1 MCWKPFLLKL
11 QTRDF
16 GAVFASN
23 GTMMQNRLRS
33 SNVRRWGFF
42 LMLVVCTPAV
52 SGQETPQSAV
62 RKASQD
68 VPNRALNAVTATQP
82 AIQSKKIQAVSSNGG
97 QPVPFAII
105 LNKNSG
111 QQVMTDASGNA
122 LISRNPASDTLLM
135 RSVGYMDMV
144 IYPGQPLTER
154 VRMVEDMVS
163 LEQVE
168 VVSQSVTSM
177 ESVARAN
184 MSMSINRLPTPVA
197 KLEVP
202 QTSAEL
208 LWATGS
214 VMVQQSQQ
222 GGGSPILRGFE
233 ANRVLLVVDGVRMN
247 NAIYRSGHL
256 QNAITVDP
264 NILERTDVLLGPNS
278 ILFGSD
284 AMGGVIHYHTRS
296 PRLRGQGVTARISSA
311 FRSPNQSYSLHGD
324 VEWSGHRMASLTS
337 FSYSTYGDL
346 RMGSWRR
353 HGSATWG
360 LDSLYVL
367 RRDGVDEV
375 KINGDPEV
383 QVGSGYSQQDWL
395 QKFRF
400 QMGPGVLDLNLQW
413 SRSSD
418 IPRYDV
424 SADFS
429 GGQLKWAEWNYGPQ
443 QRAMASARYEL
454 LTRWDIMWTTM
465 LSYQSIEESR
475 IKRRLNE
482 PWRETQ
488 TENVRIWNA
497 YSTLSKSFYNG
508 LQITGGINLSDDL
521 VRSLALTQH
530 IESNEVQVADTRYP
544 NAGSEMGT
552 AAVFANARLNWMNHR
567 FTGGM
572 RWSQSSLGA
581 SFEQGVNYTLPFRS
595 VNMRNSALTGGIS
608 DRWYSPSRIWSAS
621 TSFSTGFR
629 HPNVDDMGK
638 VREKGGYVLIP
649 NDSLRPEYLF
659 SMEQAIHWDFQ
670 NRQILT
676 ATLSGFGSRLNDA
689 IVPQNAQLQDA
700 DWFLIDGDSA
710 RVQTHVNASRALIA
724 GLRAEIKAKL
734 TSKWNAQAAIN
745 WTVGDQFMP
754 HPETATEDRL
764 PMAHIPPIFGRIAMD
779 WQGRWWT
786 LEAYSLFSGSKSA
799 SKFGPFATDNLDL
812 MLPEGAP
819 NWWTLNAEFSAKVHE
834 SLECRLGV
842 RNLFDMHYRVFA
854 SGISAPG
861 RGVYTSIHAAF

>member
-1 MCWKPFLLKL
+1 MMCWKRFLHNDNVYDTPQIKGL
-11 QTRDF
+11 RRVDF
-16 GAVFASN
+16 GAVFADC
-23 GTMMQNRLRS
+23 GTMMLNLLRPD
-33 SNVRRWGFF
+33 NLRGWGMFIS
-42 LMLVVCTPAV
+42 MVMI
-52 SGQETPQSAV
+52 
-62 RKASQD
+62 
-68 VPNRALNAVTATQP
+68 LNAVLAQDAP
-82 AIQSKKIQAVSSNGG
+82 PKAIPKAIQSKKIQAVSSNGG
-97 QPVPFAII
+97 QPVPFAVIV
-105 LNKNSG
+105 NKNSG
-111 QQVMTDASGNA
+111 QQVMTDAAGYA
-122 LISRNPASDTLLM
+122 LITCNPATDTLLL
-135 RSVGYMDMV
+135 RSVGFMDMV
-144 IYPGQPLTER
+144 IYPGQPLPKSL
-154 VRMVEDMVS
+154 RMVEDMVS
-163 LEQVE
+163 LDQVE
-168 VVSQSVTSM
+168 VVSQSVVSM
-177 ESVARAN
+177 ESIARDN
-184 MSMSINRLPTPVA
+184 MATSINRLATPVA

-296 PRLRGQGVTARISSA
+296 PRLKGQGVTARISSA
-311 FRSPNQSYSLHGD
+311 YRTPNQSYSLHGD

-337 FSYSTYGDL
+337 FSHSTYGDL

-353 HGSATWG
+353 HGNATWG
-360 LDSLYVL
+360 LDSLYVV
-367 RRDGVDEV
+367 RTEGTDEV
-375 KINGDPEV
+375 RINEEPEL

-395 QKFRF
+395 QKFRV
-400 QMGPGVLDLNLQW
+400 QLGPGILDLNFQW
-413 SRSSD
+413 SRSGD

-424 SADFS
+424 SGDLS
-429 GGQLKWAEWNYGPQ
+429 GGQPKWAEWNYGPQ
-443 QRAMASARYEL
+443 QRTMASAQYQL
-454 LTRWDIMWTTM
+454 LTRWDVKWTTM
-465 LSYQSIEESR
+465 VSYQSIEESR
-475 IKRRLNE
+475 IKRRLHAL
-482 PWRETQ
+482 WRETQ

-497 YSTLSKSFYNG
+497 YSTVSKRFYNG
-508 LQITGGINLSDDL
+508 LQVTAGINLSDDL
-521 VRSLALTQH
+521 VQSVAQTRH
-530 IESNEVQVADTRYP
+530 IETDEMQEADTRYP
-544 NAGSEMGT
+544 NSGSDMGT
-552 AAVFANARLNWMNHR
+552 AAAFANARLNWMNHQ

-581 SFEQGVNYTLPFRS
+581 SFEPGVNYTLPFTAVS
-595 VNMRNSALTGGIS
+595 MRNSALTGGIS
-608 DRWYSPSRIWSAS
+608 DRWYSPSRVWSTS

-649 NDSLRPEYLF
+649 NDSLRPEYLL
-659 SMEQAIHWDFQ
+659 SVEQALHWDFQ
-670 NRQILT
+670 NRQIFT
-676 ATLSGFGSRLNDA
+676 ATLSGFGSKLNDA
-689 IVPQNAQLQDA
+689 IVPQNAQLQGS
-700 DWFLIDGDSA
+700 DWFFIDGDSA
-710 RVQTHVNASRALIA
+710 RVQTHVNASRALI
-724 GLRAEIKAKL
+724 GGVRAEINAKL
-734 TSKWNAQAAIN
+734 TSKWTVQAAIN

-754 HPETATEDRL
+754 NPETALEDRL

-786 LEAYSLFSGSKSA
+786 LQASSLFSGSKSA

-819 NWWTLNAEFSAKVHE
+819 NWWTLNAEFSAKLHE
-834 SLECRLGV
+834 SVECRLGI
-842 RNLFDMHYRVFA
+842 RNLLDMHYRVFA

-861 RGVYTSIHAAF
+861 RGVYASVHAAF